1 MIQRIWSLR
10 RRNEC
15 RSLSLISQM
24 RQFWNRTT
32 LSGALALLT
41 PLQPVDDLV
50 IDSNNSRGEVP
61 VAGLGTDAVDNDLVF
76 DDDSNRR
83 GLCQHRDD

>member
-1 MIQRIWSLR
+1 MIQRICSLR

-41 PLQPVDDLV
+41 PLQSVDDLV

-61 VAGLGTDAVDNDLVF
+61 IGLGTDAVDDDLVF
-76 DDDSNRR
+76 DDGSNRR